1 MPRSRARPGSGGG
14 PRAPPRPV
22 VNANGCG
29 NVLVDAHAFPPGVMG
44 HYSKGGLRGMV
55 GDRQTIYCHHFT
67 TRGEFAVGAAGDRRF
82 ASVTHHQDRP
92 SASPHWWF
100 SCKVGLQRHR
110 HVFRLMRSGT
120 SSESTA
126 LGGTCTHRRVRGA
139 AEDRISATLRTSFLS
154 CCLSNGSTTLLRY
167 APGGGGVV
175 CGNLLE
181 GDHDCTCTIDTCL
194 FRRNGARG
202 GSESRD
208 GGRGGLLVLRGGVW
222 TESCVLQTCRALYRR
237 GHSNQAG
244 PRNLSKHA
252 ARVAVGETDILLTP
266 PPHPY

>member
-154 CCLSNGSTTLLRY
+154 
-167 APGGGGVV
+167 
-175 CGNLLE
+175 
-181 GDHDCTCTIDTCL
+181 
-194 FRRNGARG
+194 
-202 GSESRD
+202 
-208 GGRGGLLVLRGGVW
+208 
-222 TESCVLQTCRALYRR
+222 
-237 GHSNQAG
+237 
-244 PRNLSKHA
+244 HA
-252 ARVAVGETDILLTP
+252 ASQMAARRCSGMRRAAAGWSAATC
-266 PPHPY
+266 